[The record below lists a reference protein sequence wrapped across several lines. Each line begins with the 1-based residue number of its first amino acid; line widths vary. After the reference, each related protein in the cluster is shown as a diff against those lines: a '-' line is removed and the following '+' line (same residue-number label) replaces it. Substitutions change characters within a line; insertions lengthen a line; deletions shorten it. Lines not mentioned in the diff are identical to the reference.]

1 MSTLATQRHT
11 DDLQTAYSYL
21 LSHLSN
27 LGERS
32 ALKLKKRFPT
42 HQSWLQ
48 LSPSERQE
56 ATKTTLGS
64 DPPTVITTNFDAL
77 IERALTDIRNHE
89 REGIQIVS
97 IDDTGYPKLL
107 RLIDD
112 PPLVLF
118 VKGAID
124 ALSANSNVAV
134 VGTRDATSAGERV
147 AFKIAKWLGEHTWCV
162 VSGLAKGIDTAA
174 HKGTLDGKFPTAAV
188 MATPLNKIYPKE
200 NRKLADEI
208 LDHGGCWI
216 SEFPLWKKPYRSA
229 FVQRDR
235 IQSGLSVAVIPVQ
248 TDIEGGTM
256 HTVRFAEQQH
266 RLLLCPRPIQP
277 EQSLRQYAGIRQ
289 LIESE
294 RAVPFSGEEYGR
306 VLEFLRDR
314 RAKLLDTPLDNKPII
329 NLSGVVLFSGAGVAT
344 EQKSGEGPMQTNPP
358 RNNRRRLQA
367 GFPFIE
373 DGSNKKRRKPSAK
386 QMELQVKVLEELRD
400 EILEAKRPDGARLLD
415 PADVKRWLEEKI
427 KILRAKTDKS

>member
-1 MSTLATQRHT
+1 MSTLATQRHL
-11 DDLQTAYSYL
+11 DDLQVAYAYCLSQ
-21 LSHLSN
+21 LSH

-32 ALKLKKRFPT
+32 AIKLKKRFPT
-42 HQSWLQ
+42 HQSWLR
-48 LSPSERQE
+48 LTTPERQE

-64 DPPTVITTNFDAL
+64 DPPTVITTDFDAL
-77 IERALTDIRNHE
+77 IERALTDIKNHE

-97 IDDTGYPKLL
+97 IDDTGYPELL
-107 RLIDD
+107 KLIDD

-118 VKGAID
+118 VKGSID

-147 AFKIAKWLGEHTWCV
+147 AFKIAKWLGEHRWCV

-248 TDIEGGTM
+248 TDLEGGTM

-314 RAKLLDTPLDNKPII
+314 RAELLNTPLDNKPIMHV
-329 NLSGVVLFSGAGVAT
+329 SGLVPLGADGAT
-344 EQKSGEGPMQTNPP
+344 EQKSAEGPMLTKPP
-358 RNNRRRLQA
+358 RKSRRRLQA

-373 DGSNKKRRKPSAK
+373 DASNKKRRKPSAK
-386 QMELQVKVLEELRD
+386 EMELRVKVLEELRD
-400 EILEAKRPDGARLLD
+400 EILEAKRPDGARLSD
-415 PADVKRWLEEKI
+415 PADVKGWLEEKI
-427 KILRAKTDKS
+427 RILRATSDKS